1 MKRLLSFVMA
11 IIFAM
16 QLWAQSTVVLVGDT
30 TATTEAKY
38 VPANTFY
45 KNSYTQSLY
54 PAEQIQPG
62 LITSI
67 SYYHTAQAY
76 NVGNVA
82 IYMKE
87 VTETTLPTTFSPTE
101 GFIEVFTGAL
111 NLVNGWVTYEL
122 TSPFVYTGG
131 GNLVVMFVRN
141 ATNYQND
148 HNFKYAQGIGN
159 SVYAQNDSQA
169 YGITNPPASGT
180 ALSYVPVTKFEIS
193 LGDDFCYPVGDITQN
208 ITSSDAT
215 ISWTSESS
223 NFTIQCKLQSEEW
236 ESENVQ
242 EFTSTTPSI
251 TITDLEP
258 ATFYSVRIK
267 AICDSQESAW
277 RNITFKTNCANITE
291 FPWIE
296 TFESA
301 WIEPHLPGTISAPNC
316 WININLTNRRSTR

>member
-101 GFIEVFTGAL
+101 GFIEVFSGAL

-122 TSPFVYTGG
+122 TTPFVYTGG
-131 GNLVVMFVRN
+131 GKF
-141 ATNYQND
+141 
-148 HNFKYAQGIGN
+148 G
-159 SVYAQNDSQA
+159 
-169 YGITNPPASGT
+169 
-180 ALSYVPVTKFEIS
+180 SYV
-193 LGDDFCYPVGDITQN
+193 
-208 ITSSDAT
+208 
-215 ISWTSESS
+215 
-223 NFTIQCKLQSEEW
+223 CKKCNKLSKR
-236 ESENVQ
+236 
-242 EFTSTTPSI
+242 P
-251 TITDLEP
+251 
-258 ATFYSVRIK
+258 
-267 AICDSQESAW
+267 
-277 RNITFKTNCANITE
+277 
-291 FPWIE
+291 
-296 TFESA
+296 
-301 WIEPHLPGTISAPNC
+301 
-316 WININLTNRRSTR
+316 

>member
-54 PAEQIQPG
+54 PAAQIQPG

-101 GFIEVFTGAL
+101 EQKPT
-111 NLVNGWVTYEL
+111 
-122 TSPFVYTGG
+122 
-131 GNLVVMFVRN
+131 
-141 ATNYQND
+141 
-148 HNFKYAQGIGN
+148 
-159 SVYAQNDSQA
+159 
-169 YGITNPPASGT
+169 PA
-180 ALSYVPVTKFEIS
+180 
-193 LGDDFCYPVGDITQN
+193 
-208 ITSSDAT
+208 
-215 ISWTSESS
+215 
-223 NFTIQCKLQSEEW
+223 
-236 ESENVQ
+236 
-242 EFTSTTPSI
+242 
-251 TITDLEP
+251 
-258 ATFYSVRIK
+258 
-267 AICDSQESAW
+267 
-277 RNITFKTNCANITE
+277 
-291 FPWIE
+291 
-296 TFESA
+296 
-301 WIEPHLPGTISAPNC
+301 ISAEAARNNSFF
-316 WININLTNRRSTR
+316 IVTSFFKLNI